1 MAITETLSPELVA
14 QDALGQLSTEG
25 RALLFTEART
35 ANSFAPTPVSDE
47 DLAGIWELAK
57 WGPTAA
63 NTQPLRV
70 LYVRTPEGKARLLPH
85 MNEGNRDKTASA
97 PAVAILAR
105 DTQFHDHIPTV
116 LPFRPEMR
124 EVLEENQGMRQGMG
138 TYNAALQAGYF
149 IMAVRASGLAA
160 GPMGG
165 FDAAG
170 VDAEFFPDGRW
181 ASTLVVNI
189 GHPGADPWFERLP
202 RLDHEAVLEWA

>member
-35 ANSFAPTPVSDE
+35 ANSFAPIPVSDE

-124 EVLEENQGMRQGMG
+124 EVLEENQEMRQGMG

-170 VDAEFFPDGRW
+170 VDAEFFADGRL

>member
-1 MAITETLSPELVA
+1 MAITETLSPETVA

-35 ANSFAPTPVSDE
+35 ANSFAHIPVSDE

-124 EVLEENQGMRQGMG
+124 EVLEENEEMRQGMG

-170 VDAEFFPDGRW
+170 VDAEFFADGRL